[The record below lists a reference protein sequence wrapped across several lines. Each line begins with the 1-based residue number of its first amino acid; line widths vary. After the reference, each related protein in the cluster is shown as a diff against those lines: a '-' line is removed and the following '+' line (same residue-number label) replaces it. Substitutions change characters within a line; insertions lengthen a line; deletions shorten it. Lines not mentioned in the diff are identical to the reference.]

1 MQVALLRAENAQQK
15 ESELRLATDIQ
26 RNEQDAQMMRI
37 GTATAAHVCPE
48 CCVFEGTTAV
58 NHEAK
63 RAISNTMTWMD
74 ELDGVIVPKLE
85 MFEPNQAVVRELMAL
100 AQQVL

>member
-1 MQVALLRAENAQQK
+1 M
-15 ESELRLATDIQ
+15 
-26 RNEQDAQMMRI
+26 
-37 GTATAAHVCPE
+37 
-48 CCVFEGTTAV
+48 

-74 ELDGVIVPKLE
+74 ELEEVMIPKLE
-85 MFEPNQAVVRELMAL
+85 TAKPNQAVVRELMAL